1 MILLAF
7 SIILVVDQ
15 AHHRLW
21 GAIVAFLYGPASY
34 IMILILLGTT
44 SSSNLLVFSFGLAGL
59 TAQTLGAV
67 GGIWGFFAGT
77 SWTPLG
83 VVKGLVGPTGRVF
96 FGGLVSSFSM
106 FLFGASIF
114 LIGPFL
120 LVLGPLLL
128 RVASSRRRIV
138 GAVLIAASVATAL
151 PFVIFL
157 PYLYLTFGG
166 LAGYDTNIPSFVAI
180 ILGGVL
186 AGSGAVQLIKWRR
199 NEEQIVSF
207 RPI

>member
-1 MILLAF
+1 MVLLAF
-7 SIILVVDQ
+7 SIVLLVDQ

-44 SSSNLLVFSFGLAGL
+44 SSSNSLVFSLGLAGL

-77 SWTPLG
+77 SWTLLG
-83 VVKGLVGPTGRVF
+83 VGKGLVGSTGRVF
-96 FGGLVSSFSM
+96 FGGVVSFYSM
-106 FLFGASIF
+106 VLFGASIF
-114 LIGPFL
+114 LIAPFV

-128 RVASSRRRIV
+128 RVGSRKRRIV
-138 GAVLIAASVATAL
+138 GAILLAASLATAL

-157 PYLYLTFGG
+157 PYLILTFRG
-166 LAGYDTNIPSFVAI
+166 LAGYDSDVPSFVAI
-180 ILGGVL
+180 MLGGVL
-186 AGSGAVQLIKWRR
+186 AGSGAFQLIRR
-199 NEEQIVSF
+199 
-207 RPI
+207 RPKKAQKPNLRPA